1 MCCAKVCARENIAL
15 GVVMMSPLIWSEARE
30 CAPKSCHATHLQA
43 FERLRWSPI
52 ARPRDATPLL
62 QVPDTSMA
70 YWDMGS
76 TDSRNYGLP
85 SSLTDKYIELDGE
98 VPGTEVHF

>member
-1 MCCAKVCARENIAL
+1 
-15 GVVMMSPLIWSEARE
+15 
-30 CAPKSCHATHLQA
+30 
-43 FERLRWSPI
+43 
-52 ARPRDATPLL
+52 
-62 QVPDTSMA
+62 MA

-98 VPGTEVHF
+98 VLRFIFKTQPWLVLPSVGIRKAGLSQL